1 MLLFTVYKKVACSRL
16 LLSKQCSTNLQLALV
31 QVDDVRVAVRE
42 QTLCTPLTA
51 DTTLLV
57 AGEDAVIAVS
67 ILFVKMVRKM
77 TYA

>member
-1 MLLFTVYKKVACSRL
+1 
-16 LLSKQCSTNLQLALV
+16 
-31 QVDDVRVAVRE
+31 VDDVRVAVRE